1 MRPPALENRKDPAL
15 HLAFVWSAFFALQ
28 HDRPLGFGVVGRI
41 PFTAIDLYARRYDL
55 AGSDAFERFHLLI
68 CSMDAVF
75 VAWVNKPQK

>member
-1 MRPPALENRKDPAL
+1 M
-15 HLAFVWSAFFALQ
+15 
-28 HDRPLGFGVVGRI
+28 GFGVVGRI